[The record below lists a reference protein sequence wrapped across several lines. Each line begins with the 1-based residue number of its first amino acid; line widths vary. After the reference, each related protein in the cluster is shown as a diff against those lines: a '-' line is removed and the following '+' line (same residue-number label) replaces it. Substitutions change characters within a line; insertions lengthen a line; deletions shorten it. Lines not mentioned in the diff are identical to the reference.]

1 MSVKIVKLTFSFF
14 FILFLT
20 VINAEE
26 KMVVRFSA
34 PDKTLLSEFPPE
46 KYDIA
51 AYKPGEFL
59 DLVVTR
65 SEYEEL
71 VKRGFDI
78 QITQTEDRLRKNLK
92 MRTDRDLTGYRDYED
107 LEIELQQIESQ
118 YPNICKLYDIGKSWG
133 KVYSDSGNSNYNDY
147 SHEIWAMKVSDNVEI
162 EEDEPSV
169 YYMGVHHAREPIS
182 LEVVMAILLHTLGN
196 YGINDTITN
205 NVNNSQIWFIPLV
218 NPNGHRIVTEQI
230 DLWWRKNIRD
240 NNENGQFDNYN
251 GHGPDGVD
259 PNRNY
264 GFEWGLVGASDDW
277 NSAVYHGPE
286 PWSEPEIM
294 AMRNLL
300 ESHQFVTGISYHSY
314 SELVLFPYGY
324 QYGAIAPD
332 HYALEELATD
342 MAITIPAEG
351 GGHYTPQQSLQLYPC
366 MGTTDDYSYGVQ
378 GTFAFTIEL
387 GTQFIPPADEIDD
400 ICNGNIEAAMILLDR
415 VNWQT
420 LTGHISDA
428 ATGNPIVAEIFIDGI
443 DNTGSFRYPY
453 QSDEQFGHY
462 YRLLQTG
469 SYNVSFSAYG
479 YISQT
484 INVAVTSDD
493 ITLVD
498 VAMTPAQS
506 FTVTGTVTD
515 GDSGEPIEHATVE
528 ILNTPVFPDT
538 TDSSGQYALVD
549 VYDGTYIFRVSKI
562 GYAVLTEEVTVS
574 YGNNI
579 INFELYES
587 DIEDFETGDFSR
599 YPWEFAGYII
609 QWPNVNPIEDFTI
622 IDTIDVSWSIT
633 TDDAYEGV
641 YSAKSGDITHNQ
653 ASFMSVTADVL
664 VDGDIEFYY
673 RVACEYSSS
682 GNYFYDGLIFYIDDV
697 EMGRYQPT
705 PSGGTPWTYVSYPVS
720 SGSRTFSWAYV
731 KDGSDGSTGMAED
744 CAWLDYIIFPPSEMI
759 AEDVSL
765 TMTPLNP
772 PVEIPAG
779 GGSFSFDVSMVN
791 NRDMDLSFNAAIM
804 VELPNGSSYGPVL
817 GPVTVNMVANGTI
830 DVTLS
835 QWVPGAAPSGDYTY
849 TGYLFYSSTDII
861 DSDGFGFTKLGT
873 IQGAGIAEEWRGYYA
888 DAGVAVGEN
897 DMWTVDGIYREDG
910 TLITGSMA
918 ADERSLPVSFA
929 LYQNYPNPFNPVTTI
944 KYELPNDLYITINIF
959 NIRGE
964 KVTEL
969 VSGVQTAGYHQV
981 IWNGKN
987 LSGKSVSS
995 GIYIYSLSAGEFH
1008 SVKKMLLFK

>member
-1 MSVKIVKLTFSFF
+1 MNFKIIKLTFSFF

-34 PDKTLLSEFPPE
+34 PDKTILSEFPPE

-71 VKRGFDI
+71 VKRGFNI
-78 QITQTEDRLRKNLK
+78 QVTQTEDRLRKNLQ

-118 YPNICKLYDIGKSWG
+118 YPNICKLYDIGESWG
-133 KVYSDSGNSNYNDY
+133 KIYSDSGNSNYSDY

-205 NVNNSQIWFIPLV
+205 NVDNSQIWFIPLV

-294 AMRNLL
+294 AMKNLL
-300 ESHQFVTGISYHSY
+300 ESHHFVTGITYHSY

-342 MAITIPAEG
+342 MAITIPAAG

-366 MGTTDDYSYGVQ
+366 MGTTDDYSYGVH
-378 GTFAFTIEL
+378 GTFSFTIEL

-400 ICNGNIEAAMILLDR
+400 ICNDNIEAAMILLDR

-428 ATGNPIVAEIFIDGI
+428 ATGNPVVAEIFIDGI
-443 DNTGSFRYPY
+443 DNTGSFRHPY

-469 SYNVSFSAYG
+469 SFNVSFSAYG

-484 INVAVTSDD
+484 INVAVMSDD

-549 VYDGTYIFRVSKI
+549 VYDGTYIFRVFKI
-562 GYAVLTEEVTVS
+562 GYGVLTEEVSVS

-587 DIEDFETGDFSR
+587 DFEDFETGDFSR
-599 YPWEFAGYII
+599 YPWDFAGYII
-609 QWPNVNPIEDFTI
+609 QWPNINPIEDFTI
-622 IDTIDVSWSIT
+622 IDTIGVSWSIT
-633 TDDAYEGV
+633 TDDVYEGV

-664 VDGDIEFYY
+664 VDGAIEFYY
-673 RVACEYSSS
+673 RVACEYSPS
-682 GNYFYDGLIFYIDDV
+682 GNYFYDGLIFYIDDI

-759 AEDVSL
+759 SEDVSL

-779 GGSFSFDVSMVN
+779 GGTFDYNVMMVN
-791 NRDMDLSFNAAIM
+791 NTDIAQTFYAVLFADI
-804 VELPNGSSYGPVL
+804 PNGSQYGPISPTPYLVQL
-817 GPVTVNMVANGTI
+817 PAGGTI
-830 DVTLS
+830 DVDLT
-835 QWVPGAAPSGDYTY
+835 QNVPGNAPAGVYTY
-849 TGYLFYSSTDII
+849 YCLVGTGYNSII
-861 DSDGFGFTKLGT
+861 DSSGFTFTKLGT
-873 IQGAGIAEEWRGYYA
+873 AQAGGIGEWISYYRDSNIAMR
-888 DAGVAVGEN
+888 EN
-897 DMWTVDGIYREDG
+897 DMWTVDGIYRENG
-910 TLITGSMA
+910 TLIYGSMA
-918 ADERSLPVSFA
+918 ADERLIPLSFA

-944 KYELPNDLYITINIF
+944 KYELPEKSYININIF

-969 VSGVQTAGYHQV
+969 VSGVQMAGYHQV

-987 LSGKSVSS
+987 LNGKSVSS
-995 GIYIYSLSAGEFH
+995 GIYIYSLSTDEFH

>member
-1 MSVKIVKLTFSFF
+1 MNFKIIKLTFSFF

-34 PDKTLLSEFPPE
+34 PDKTILSEFPPE

-71 VKRGFDI
+71 VKRGFNI
-78 QITQTEDRLRKNLK
+78 QVTQTEDRLRKNLQ

-118 YPNICKLYDIGKSWG
+118 YPNICKLYDIGESWG
-133 KVYSDSGNSNYNDY
+133 KIYSDSGNSNYSDY

-205 NVNNSQIWFIPLV
+205 NVDNSQIWFIPLV

-294 AMRNLL
+294 AMKNLL
-300 ESHQFVTGISYHSY
+300 ESHHFVTGITYHSY

-342 MAITIPAEG
+342 MAITIPAAG

-366 MGTTDDYSYGVQ
+366 MGTTDDYSYGVH
-378 GTFAFTIEL
+378 GTFSFTIEL

-400 ICNGNIEAAMILLDR
+400 ICNDNIEAAMILLDR

-428 ATGNPIVAEIFIDGI
+428 ATGNPVVAEIFIDGI
-443 DNTGSFRYPY
+443 DNTGSFRHPY

-469 SYNVSFSAYG
+469 SFNVSFSAYG

-484 INVAVTSDD
+484 INVAVMSDD

-549 VYDGTYIFRVSKI
+549 VYDGTYIFRVFKI
-562 GYAVLTEEVTVS
+562 GYGVLTEEVSVS

-587 DIEDFETGDFSR
+587 DFEDFETGDFSR
-599 YPWEFAGYII
+599 YPWDFAGYII
-609 QWPNVNPIEDFTI
+609 QWPNINPIEDFTI
-622 IDTIDVSWSIT
+622 IDTIGVSWSIT
-633 TDDAYEGV
+633 TDDVYEGV

-664 VDGDIEFYY
+664 VDGAIEFYY
-673 RVACEYSSS
+673 RVACEYSPS

-759 AEDVSL
+759 SEDVSL

-779 GGSFSFDVSMVN
+779 GGTFDYNVMMVN
-791 NRDMDLSFNAAIM
+791 NTDIAQTFYAVLFADI
-804 VELPNGSSYGPVL
+804 PNGSQYGPISPTPYLVQL
-817 GPVTVNMVANGTI
+817 PAGGTI
-830 DVTLS
+830 DVDLT
-835 QWVPGAAPSGDYTY
+835 QNVPGNAPAGVYTY
-849 TGYLFYSSTDII
+849 YCLVGTGYNSII
-861 DSDGFGFTKLGT
+861 DSSGFTFTKLGT
-873 IQGAGIAEEWRGYYA
+873 VQAGGIGEWISYYRDSNIAMR
-888 DAGVAVGEN
+888 EN
-897 DMWTVDGIYREDG
+897 DMWTVDGIYRENG
-910 TLITGSMA
+910 TLIYGSMA
-918 ADERSLPVSFA
+918 ADERLIPLSFA

-944 KYELPNDLYITINIF
+944 KYELPEKSYININIF

-969 VSGVQTAGYHQV
+969 VSGVQMAGYHQV

-987 LSGKSVSS
+987 LNGKSVSS
-995 GIYIYSLSAGEFH
+995 GIYIYSLSTDEFH

>member
-1 MSVKIVKLTFSFF
+1 MNFKIIKLTFSFF

-34 PDKTLLSEFPPE
+34 PDKTILSEFPPE

-71 VKRGFDI
+71 VKRGFNI
-78 QITQTEDRLRKNLK
+78 QVTQTEDRLRKNLQ

-118 YPNICKLYDIGKSWG
+118 YPNICKLYDIGESWG
-133 KVYSDSGNSNYNDY
+133 KIYSDSGNSNYSDY

-205 NVNNSQIWFIPLV
+205 NVDNSQIWFIPLV

-294 AMRNLL
+294 AMKNLL
-300 ESHQFVTGISYHSY
+300 ESHHFVTGITYHSY

-342 MAITIPAEG
+342 MAITIPAAG

-366 MGTTDDYSYGVQ
+366 MGTTDDYSYGVH
-378 GTFAFTIEL
+378 GTFSFTIEL

-400 ICNGNIEAAMILLDR
+400 ICNDNIEAAMILLDR

-428 ATGNPIVAEIFIDGI
+428 ATGNPVVAEIFIDGI
-443 DNTGSFRYPY
+443 DNTGSFRHPY

-469 SYNVSFSAYG
+469 SFNVSFSAYG

-484 INVAVTSDD
+484 INVAVMSDD

-549 VYDGTYIFRVSKI
+549 VYDGTYIFRVFKI
-562 GYAVLTEEVTVS
+562 GYGVLTEEVSVS

-587 DIEDFETGDFSR
+587 DFEDFETGDFSR
-599 YPWEFAGYII
+599 YPWDFAGYII
-609 QWPNVNPIEDFTI
+609 QWPNINPIEDFTI
-622 IDTIDVSWSIT
+622 IDTIGVSWSIT
-633 TDDAYEGV
+633 TDDVYEGV

-664 VDGDIEFYY
+664 VDGAIEFYY
-673 RVACEYSSS
+673 RVACEYSPS

-759 AEDVSL
+759 SEDVSL

-779 GGSFSFDVSMVN
+779 GGTFDYNVMMVN
-791 NRDMDLSFNAAIM
+791 NTDIAQTFYAVLFADI
-804 VELPNGSSYGPVL
+804 PNGSQYGPISPTPYLVQL
-817 GPVTVNMVANGTI
+817 PAGGTI
-830 DVTLS
+830 DVDLT
-835 QWVPGAAPSGDYTY
+835 QNVPGNAPAGVYTY
-849 TGYLFYSSTDII
+849 YCLVGTGYNSII
-861 DSDGFGFTKLGT
+861 DSSGFTFTKLGT
-873 IQGAGIAEEWRGYYA
+873 AQAGGIGEWISYYRDSNIAMR
-888 DAGVAVGEN
+888 EN
-897 DMWTVDGIYREDG
+897 DMWTVDGIYRENG
-910 TLITGSMA
+910 TLIYGSMA
-918 ADERSLPVSFA
+918 ADERLIPLSFA

-944 KYELPNDLYITINIF
+944 KYELPEKSYININIF

-969 VSGVQTAGYHQV
+969 VSGVQMAGYHQV

-987 LSGKSVSS
+987 LNGKSVSS
-995 GIYIYSLSAGEFH
+995 GIYIYSLSTDEFH